1 MIRYK
6 IFDQKN
12 KKEDI
17 FINDKIRGEI
27 NIDRKLLDD
36 KIIFKNDGMPTYHF
50 ANVVDDHLMKK
61 PALIKRLIR
70 KK

>member
-27 NIDRKLLDD
+27 SIDRKLLDD
-36 KIIFKNDGMPTYHF
+36 KIILKMMECQHTT
-50 ANVVDDHLMKK
+50 LQM
-61 PALIKRLIR
+61 L
-70 KK
+70 